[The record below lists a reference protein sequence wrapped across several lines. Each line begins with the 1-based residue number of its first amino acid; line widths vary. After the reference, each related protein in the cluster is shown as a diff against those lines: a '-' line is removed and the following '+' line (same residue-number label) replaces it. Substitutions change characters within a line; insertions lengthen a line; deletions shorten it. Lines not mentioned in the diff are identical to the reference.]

1 MFPGQGAAPRPA
13 ARRAVGSE
21 ARPALHRGPPR
32 ACRERSCLC
41 GPGVIVCPEPMK
53 QRTILRE
60 STVAGKS
67 LHTGEEVTLTLKP
80 APENAGIVFRRTDLY
95 GKPEIKADISLV
107 TELVRSTTL
116 SSGHAKVHTVEHI
129 LSALSGCGVDN
140 AIIEMSAS
148 EPPILDGSAKHFV
161 NLIQKAEPI
170 EQTKDRKVFSLGEPL
185 SISEGNRSIIA
196 LPCETLKITCTSS
209 DDRGIHTQHLTLEID
224 PEVYMAQIAP
234 ARTFT
239 IYEDIEELLKLGK
252 IQGGSLDSAIVIKGD
267 KILAKEPLR
276 FKDEFVRH
284 KILDIL
290 GDISLLGCALR
301 AHIVAVRPGH
311 ALNAAL
317 TRELAERMKTG
328 GSKRADKG
336 DAKAVAVPT
345 ILPDEKA
352 LDIRRI
358 LDTIPH
364 RYPFVMIDRVV
375 EILSDDELVAVKN
388 VTINEPYFQGHFPG
402 RPVMP
407 GVLQIEAMAQAAG
420 ILMLRHTTTE
430 NRIAFFMSC
439 DKVKFRNA
447 VEPGDQL
454 VIRVRLIK
462 RRGNKLAVAAG
473 ECTVGDKVVS
483 SAELMF
489 TIVEA
494 GEAH

>member
-1 MFPGQGAAPRPA
+1 MLTSRN
-13 ARRAVGSE
+13 
-21 ARPALHRGPPR
+21 L
-32 ACRERSCLC
+32 
-41 GPGVIVCPEPMK
+41 MK

-60 STVAGKS
+60 SSVSGKS

-80 APENAGIVFRRTDLY
+80 APEDSGIVFRRSDLY
-95 GKPEIKADISLV
+95 GKPEIKADVSLV

-140 AIIEMSAS
+140 AIIEMNAS

-170 EQTKDRKVFSLGEPL
+170 EQKKDRKVFSLKEPL
-185 SISEGNRSIIA
+185 SITDGNRSIIA
-196 LPCETLKITCTSS
+196 LPSDNLKITCTSS

-224 PEVYMAQIAP
+224 PDAYMAQIAP

-290 GDISLLGCALR
+290 GDISLLGCALK

-311 ALNAAL
+311 ALNASL
-317 TRELAERMKTG
+317 TRELDKQMKS
-328 GSKRADKG
+328 GSGKKQQGATKQG
-336 DAKAVAVPT
+336 ISPT
-345 ILPDEKA
+345 LLPDEKA

-358 LDTIPH
+358 LDTLPH
-364 RYPFVMIDRVV
+364 RYPFVMIDRVL
-375 EILSDDELVAVKN
+375 EIVSDDELIAVKN

-454 VIRVRLIK
+454 VINVRLIK

-473 ECTVGDKVVS
+473 ECKVGDKVVS

>member
-1 MFPGQGAAPRPA
+1 
-13 ARRAVGSE
+13 
-21 ARPALHRGPPR
+21 
-32 ACRERSCLC
+32 
-41 GPGVIVCPEPMK
+41 MK

-60 STVAGKS
+60 SSVSGKS

-80 APENAGIVFRRTDLY
+80 APEDAGIVFRRTDLY

-140 AIIEMSAS
+140 VIIEMNAS

-170 EQTKDRKVFSLGEPL
+170 EQKKNRKDFSLKEPL

-196 LPCETLKITCTSS
+196 LPSDTLKITCTSS

-224 PEVYMAQIAP
+224 PDVYMAQIAS

-290 GDISLLGCALR
+290 GDISLLGCSLK

-311 ALNAAL
+311 ALNASL
-317 TRELAERMKTG
+317 TRELAKRMKE
-328 GSKRADKG
+328 GSGKKSTKTVSSA
-336 DAKAVAVPT
+336 ATPS

-364 RYPFVMIDRVV
+364 RYPFVMIDRVL
-375 EILSDDELVAVKN
+375 EIVSDDELVAVKN
-388 VTINEPYFQGHFPG
+388 VTINEPFFQGHFPG

-420 ILMLRHTTTE
+420 ILMLRQTSAE

-447 VEPGDQL
+447 VEPGDQVL
-454 VIRVRLIK
+454 IKVRLIK
-462 RRGNKLAVAAG
+462 RRGDKLAVASG
-473 ECTVGDKVVS
+473 ECKVGDKVVS